1 MDEGDLNNGSSDL
14 TVDPIRILS
23 IEDDRDDTNLF
34 GTLLMPVVRV
44 VPFIVTHARNLKT
57 GLEQLSQGDFDLVL
71 LDLSLPECDGL
82 DGFRQ
87 LYACCPHIPT
97 IVLSNFDDAERAIE
111 AVREGAQDYLVK
123 GQIDSRLLVRSIRYA
138 IERQRLRVE
147 KHADRWQQPHERE
160 LLLLEHLTTSQA
172 TLVASKL
179 YGNLPLKE
187 SIPED
192 FEQLVQQYGQFL
204 DRALEQRIYRVNH
217 PISEGLRGMAEQLG
231 FLKASPRDIIEIH
244 TQAIQQ
250 KIINVPSP
258 KAQAYIEEARIMVLE
273 LMGFLAS
280 YYRKYHLAL
289 SHVYPRTKLEQPRKD

>member
-1 MDEGDLNNGSSDL
+1 MKVE
-14 TVDPIRILS
+14 PIRILS
-23 IEDDRDDTNLF
+23 IEDDRDDANLF

-44 VPFIVTHARNLKT
+44 VPFIVTHARNLNA

-87 LYACCPHIPT
+87 LYGCCPHIPT

-147 KHADRWQQPHERE
+147 KHAERSQQPHERE

-204 DRALEQRIYRVNH
+204 DRALEQRIYRVTH